1 MRTPGA
7 GEQNAG
13 SIGSPWQEVWGWLLN
28 GCQSRGRAFQAK
40 RTAEREAQRCESTQQ
55 VAEWRHFG
63 VAAALS
69 SWEHYLKMLE
79 LCSEALRGRKEEPS
93 SGQMP
98 TADTSQISAP
108 LPNSQALDE
117 ARQECQEESKSQRFE
132 KLKNPQILRASSHS
146 QGWIRGRN

>member
-1 MRTPGA
+1 MDLA
-7 GEQNAG
+7 GQSGNWPRQRGESCSRDAHTGCRRAECWINWVSLAG
-13 SIGSPWQEVWGWLLN
+13 SLGVALN
-28 GCQSRGRAFQAK
+28 GCQSRGRTFQAK
-40 RTAEREAQRCESTQQ
+40 KTAEREAQRCESTQQ
-55 VAEWRHFG
+55 VGEWWHFG

-93 SGQMP
+93 SGPMP

-117 ARQECQEESKSQRFE
+117 ARQECKEESKSQRFE
-132 KLKNPQILRASSHS
+132 K
-146 QGWIRGRN
+146 